1 MMPQRGFKVRLMS
14 GDETPDPRPVVL
26 ARREVARSRL
36 FRIEELDLRF
46 SNGAERTYERLPAT
60 GHRAVMVVAVDDA
73 GDVLLISE
81 YMAGFHAYQLTLPK
95 GAADPGESLE
105 EAANRELKEEA
116 GFGARRIEVL
126 KELSVAPGHMGF
138 TQTVV
143 LATGLYAESLPGDEP
158 EPLEVSRWPLND
170 IDGLFAREDF
180 CEARAIAA
188 LHLARM
194 RLEGL
199 SPGAK
204 RSGRQ
209 SA

>member
-1 MMPQRGFKVRLMS
+1 MS

-46 SNGAERTYERLPAT
+46 SNGVERTYERLPAT

-116 GFGARRIEVL
+116 GYGAQRIEVL

-143 LATGLYAESLPGDEP
+143 LATGLYAESLQGDEP
-158 EPLEVSRWPLND
+158 EPLEVSRWPLDD

-194 RLEGL
+194 RLDGL